1 VSALLAT
8 VLEFARL
15 LATVLSRTD
24 WALMAEPAMS
34 KILKAPMISDL
45 R

>member
-1 VSALLAT
+1 VLA
-8 VLEFARL
+8 FARL
-15 LATVLSRTD
+15 LAVVFSRAD

-34 KILKAPMISDL
+34 KILKRLMLSDL